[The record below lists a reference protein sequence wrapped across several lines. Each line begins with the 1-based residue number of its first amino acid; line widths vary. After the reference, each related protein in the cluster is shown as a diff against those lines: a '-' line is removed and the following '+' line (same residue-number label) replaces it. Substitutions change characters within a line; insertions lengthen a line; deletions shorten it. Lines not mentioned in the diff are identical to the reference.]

1 MCPMT
6 TTIMAE
12 TCSICA
18 GSLKWTERTESQ
30 DPEVP
35 GEKSSGTREKVHSR
49 KKKTHSTQ
57 TTGKEHA
64 LKGQKLLAQGSAL
77 GNYGRKPVAL

>member
-6 TTIMAE
+6 TTILAE

-18 GSLKWTERTESQ
+18 GSPPKWTERPESQ

-35 GEKSSGTREKVHSR
+35 GEPSSWGEIIYDKGADTF
-49 KKKTHSTQ
+49 KKEEEEDPFDS
-57 TTGKEHA
+57 
-64 LKGQKLLAQGSAL
+64 
-77 GNYGRKPVAL
+77 NNW

>member
-1 MCPMT
+1 MT

-18 GSLKWTERTESQ
+18 GSPPKWVVDPKQ

-35 GEKSSGTREKVHSR
+35 EDPSSWGEIIWD
-49 KKKTHSTQ
+49 
-57 TTGKEHA
+57 
-64 LKGQKLLAQGSAL
+64 KGQGFDKDDPFDPD
-77 GNYGRKPVAL
+77 NW

>member
-18 GSLKWTERTESQ
+18 GSTRIWVVDKNQDDTEVQKEPSSW
-30 DPEVP
+30 
-35 GEKSSGTREKVHSR
+35 GEIIYD
-49 KKKTHSTQ
+49 
-57 TTGKEHA
+57 
-64 LKGQKLLAQGSAL
+64 KGQGTFEDKEDPF
-77 GNYGRKPVAL
+77 NPNNW

>member
-1 MCPMT
+1 MT

-35 GEKSSGTREKVHSR
+35 GEPSSWGEIIWDKGPGTF
-49 KKKTHSTQ
+49 KK
-57 TTGKEHA
+57 EEDPF
-64 LKGQKLLAQGSAL
+64 
-77 GNYGRKPVAL
+77 NPDNW

>member
-6 TTIMAE
+6 TTILAE

-30 DPEVP
+30 DPTMPDEP
-35 GEKSSGTREKVHSR
+35 SSWGEIIWDKGADTF
-49 KKKTHSTQ
+49 KKEEEEDPFDS
-57 TTGKEHA
+57 
-64 LKGQKLLAQGSAL
+64 
-77 GNYGRKPVAL
+77 NNW

>member
-12 TCSICA
+12 TCNICA
-18 GSLKWTERTESQ
+18 GSPPKWTERPEPQ

-35 GEKSSGTREKVHSR
+35 EEPSSWGEIIYDKGADTF
-49 KKKTHSTQ
+49 KKEEEDPFDS
-57 TTGKEHA
+57 
-64 LKGQKLLAQGSAL
+64 
-77 GNYGRKPVAL
+77 NNW

>member
-18 GSLKWTERTESQ
+18 GSPPKWTERSESQ
-30 DPEVP
+30 DPEEKP
-35 GEKSSGTREKVHSR
+35 SSWGEIIWDER
-49 KKKTHSTQ
+49 Q
-57 TTGKEHA
+57 FKEEEDPFN
-64 LKGQKLLAQGSAL
+64 SD
-77 GNYGRKPVAL
+77 NW

>member
-1 MCPMT
+1 MT

-30 DPEVP
+30 GPEVP
-35 GEKSSGTREKVHSR
+35 GEPSTWGEIIWDKGKGTFDED
-49 KKKTHSTQ
+49 
-57 TTGKEHA
+57 EDPF
-64 LKGQKLLAQGSAL
+64 
-77 GNYGRKPVAL
+77 NPDNW

>member
-18 GSLKWTERTESQ
+18 GSTRIWVVDPPKQDTEAPD
-30 DPEVP
+30 DPP
-35 GEKSSGTREKVHSR
+35 NWGEIIYD
-49 KKKTHSTQ
+49 
-57 TTGKEHA
+57 
-64 LKGQKLLAQGSAL
+64 KGPNTFEDKDPFDSD
-77 GNYGRKPVAL
+77 NR

>member
-6 TTIMAE
+6 TTILAE

-35 GEKSSGTREKVHSR
+35 GEPSTWGEIIYDEGQF
-49 KKKTHSTQ
+49 KKKEDPFDSD
-57 TTGKEHA
+57 
-64 LKGQKLLAQGSAL
+64 
-77 GNYGRKPVAL
+77 NW

>member
-1 MCPMT
+1 MT

-18 GSLKWTERTESQ
+18 GSPPKWTERPESQ

-35 GEKSSGTREKVHSR
+35 EEPSSWGEIIWDKGPGSFN
-49 KKKTHSTQ
+49 
-57 TTGKEHA
+57 KEDDPFD
-64 LKGQKLLAQGSAL
+64 SD
-77 GNYGRKPVAL
+77 NW

>member
-1 MCPMT
+1 MT

-18 GSLKWTERTESQ
+18 GSPPKWTERSESQ

-35 GEKSSGTREKVHSR
+35 GEPSSWGEIIWDEGQGTF
-49 KKKTHSTQ
+49 KKEEDPFDSD
-57 TTGKEHA
+57 
-64 LKGQKLLAQGSAL
+64 
-77 GNYGRKPVAL
+77 NW

>member
-18 GSLKWTERTESQ
+18 GSPKWVVDPPKQ
-30 DPEVP
+30 DDTEVP
-35 GEKSSGTREKVHSR
+35 EYNWGEIIWDE
-49 KKKTHSTQ
+49 
-57 TTGKEHA
+57 
-64 LKGQKLLAQGSAL
+64 GQF
-77 GNYGRKPVAL
+77 KPEEDPFDPDNW

>member
-35 GEKSSGTREKVHSR
+35 GEPSTWGEIIWDKGPGTF
-49 KKKTHSTQ
+49 KK
-57 TTGKEHA
+57 EEDPFDPD
-64 LKGQKLLAQGSAL
+64 
-77 GNYGRKPVAL
+77 NW

>member
-12 TCSICA
+12 TCNICA

-30 DPEVP
+30 KPEEEPSSWGEIIWDKGADTFKKEEEDPFD
-35 GEKSSGTREKVHSR
+35 S
-49 KKKTHSTQ
+49 
-57 TTGKEHA
+57 
-64 LKGQKLLAQGSAL
+64 
-77 GNYGRKPVAL
+77 NNW

>member
-1 MCPMT
+1 MKKRYICPMT

-35 GEKSSGTREKVHSR
+35 GEPSTWGEIIYDKGADTF
-49 KKKTHSTQ
+49 KKEGEEDPFDSD
-57 TTGKEHA
+57 
-64 LKGQKLLAQGSAL
+64 
-77 GNYGRKPVAL
+77 NW

>member
-1 MCPMT
+1 MT

-18 GSLKWTERTESQ
+18 GSLKWTERTEPQ

-35 GEKSSGTREKVHSR
+35 EEPSSWGEIIYD
-49 KKKTHSTQ
+49 
-57 TTGKEHA
+57 
-64 LKGQKLLAQGSAL
+64 KGQFNKDEDPFDSD
-77 GNYGRKPVAL
+77 NW

>member
-1 MCPMT
+1 MKKRYICPMT

-35 GEKSSGTREKVHSR
+35 EEPSSWGEIIWDNG
-49 KKKTHSTQ
+49 Q
-57 TTGKEHA
+57 FNKEDDPFDPD
-64 LKGQKLLAQGSAL
+64 
-77 GNYGRKPVAL
+77 NW

>member
-1 MCPMT
+1 MT

-30 DPEVP
+30 DPEEEP
-35 GEKSSGTREKVHSR
+35 SSWGEIIWDNGQFI
-49 KKKTHSTQ
+49 KK
-57 TTGKEHA
+57 EDPFDPD
-64 LKGQKLLAQGSAL
+64 
-77 GNYGRKPVAL
+77 NW

>member
-18 GSLKWTERTESQ
+18 GSLKWAEYPKQ
-30 DPEVP
+30 DPEESDEP
-35 GEKSSGTREKVHSR
+35 SSWGEIIWDEGQF
-49 KKKTHSTQ
+49 KK
-57 TTGKEHA
+57 EEDPFDP
-64 LKGQKLLAQGSAL
+64 
-77 GNYGRKPVAL
+77 NNW

>member
-18 GSLKWTERTESQ
+18 GSLKWTERPESQ

-35 GEKSSGTREKVHSR
+35 GEP
-49 KKKTHSTQ
+49 STW
-57 TTGKEHA
+57 GEIIYD
-64 LKGQKLLAQGSAL
+64 KGQGFEDKDPFDP
-77 GNYGRKPVAL
+77 NNW

>member
-18 GSLKWTERTESQ
+18 GSTRIWVVYPQNQ
-30 DPEVP
+30 DTEVP
-35 GEKSSGTREKVHSR
+35 EEQSNWGEIIWD
-49 KKKTHSTQ
+49 
-57 TTGKEHA
+57 
-64 LKGQKLLAQGSAL
+64 KGQF
-77 GNYGRKPVAL
+77 KPEEDPFDSDNW